1 MKKLLILLS
10 AIILGLSACT
20 KSNTEK
26 VEPFDAAKQAAE
38 DDAKIQAYIKAN
50 NLTPVKDASG
60 LYYQV
65 MTPGTGANATSNST
79 VNVNYTGK
87 LLDGSQFDSGNFTTS
102 LNANANII
110 EGWKI
115 GLTHINKNGRILL
128 LIPSALG
135 YGNRSPGAGVPAN
148 SVLVFVVDMLSIQ

>member
-1 MKKLLILLS
+1 MKKVLILLS
-10 AIILGLSACT
+10 IVVMGLSACKKEET
-20 KSNTEK
+20 A
-26 VEPFDAAKQAAE
+26 VPFDAAKQAAT
-38 DDAKIQAYIKAN
+38 DDALIQAYIKAN

-65 MTPGTGANATSNST
+65 MTPGTGANATSSST

-87 LLDGSQFDSGNFTTS
+87 LLDGSQFDSRNFTTS
-102 LNANANII
+102 LSASAGII

-115 GLTHINKNGRILL
+115 GLTHINKDGRILL
-128 LIPSALG
+128 IIPSALG

-148 SVLVFVVDMLSIQ
+148 AVLVFTVDMLSIQ